1 MTIQRHWATLGTQ
14 DTGRRQTE
22 QKKHNTTQKT
32 KEMSNTK
39 PTISQ
44 YCFITGVSSKID
56 KPRKKYSFMTERRM
70 YSYTTSVSAMSRT
83 ERGTNIVGEMISPW
97 GNQLPTM
104 TYGRHSAGAVV
115 LGLF

>member
-1 MTIQRHWATLGTQ
+1 LPIQRYWQHWAHKIQ
-14 DTGRRQTE
+14 DEDKQNIKTNTE
-22 QKKHNTTQKT
+22 NQKGEQH
-32 KEMSNTK
+32 K
-39 PTISQ
+39 PILNQ
-44 YCFITGVSSKID
+44 CWLITGVSSRIN
-56 KPRKKYSFMTERRM
+56 KPGKKYSFMTERRM

-83 ERGTNIVGEMISPW
+83 EHGTNIVGEMISPW

>member
-1 MTIQRHWATLGTQ
+1 
-14 DTGRRQTE
+14 
-22 QKKHNTTQKT
+22 
-32 KEMSNTK
+32 
-39 PTISQ
+39 
-44 YCFITGVSSKID
+44 
-56 KPRKKYSFMTERRM
+56 MTERRM

-83 ERGTNIVGEMISPW
+83 EHGTNIVGEMISPW

>member
-1 MTIQRHWATLGTQ
+1 MCILTTLYSS
-14 DTGRRQTE
+14 QTVTSI
-22 QKKHNTTQKT
+22 HP
-32 KEMSNTK
+32 EMSFYLSILVSFS
-39 PTISQ
+39 TI
-44 YCFITGVSSKID
+44 YKIDRCVFITGVSSRID
-56 KPRKKYSFMTERRM
+56 KPRKQYSFMTERRM

-83 ERGTNIVGEMISPW
+83 EHGTNIVGEMISPW